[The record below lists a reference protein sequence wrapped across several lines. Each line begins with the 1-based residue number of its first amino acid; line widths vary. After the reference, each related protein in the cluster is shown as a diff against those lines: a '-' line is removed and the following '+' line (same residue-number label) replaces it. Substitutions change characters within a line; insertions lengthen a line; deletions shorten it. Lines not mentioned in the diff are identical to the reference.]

1 MSALLEWARSKE
13 PPELVKVLE
22 DIISDLSPEEVT
34 AVEADDILEE
44 LKNKLPKSCEIS
56 QLRLRAV
63 SRQFVKFANWDT
75 SENDEPSSST
85 TTSTSNASHS
95 NPVQHNKKTT
105 TNQSNNNSRKKRKQ
119 PKKLPPLTKVKH
131 IYKIYHT

>member
-85 TTSTSNASHS
+85 TSTSNASHS
-95 NPVQHNKKTT
+95 NPVQHNKKTI